1 METNREREINSS
13 EIQKV
18 MERAVWQAV
27 LRHKKLGEFIAVWQG
42 GRVVTLSAE
51 EIEIPEDVNDL

>member
-1 METNREREINSS
+1 METNRKRELNSS

-18 MERAVWQAV
+18 MGRAIRQAV
-27 LRHKKLGEFIAVWQG
+27 LRHKKLGESIAVWQG

>member
-1 METNREREINSS
+1 METNRKRELNSL

-18 MERAVWQAV
+18 MGRAIRQAV
-27 LRHKKLGEFIAVWQG
+27 LRHKKLGESIAVWQG

-51 EIEIPEDVNDL
+51 EIEIPEDVDDL

>member
-27 LRHKKLGEFIAVWQG
+27 LRHKKLGESIAVWQG